1 MNLIN
6 STNFLFIFDSI
17 DLNSKLKKLEF
28 IYHFP
33 MEKKDPKKNKNF
45 LVGTLHQGRQE
56 TRRPTLTLLLR
67 IAL

>member
-28 IYHFP
+28 IYHFHYG
-33 MEKKDPKKNKNF
+33 KKRPKKKKI
-45 LVGTLHQGRQE
+45 LVVTLHQGRQE

>member
-28 IYHFP
+28 IYHFHYG
-33 MEKKDPKKNKNF
+33 KKRPKKKKNPSCNF
-45 LVGTLHQGRQE
+45 TSRE
-56 TRRPTLTLLLR
+56 TRNKKANLDFAT
-67 IAL
+67 

>member
-28 IYHFP
+28 IYHFHYG
-33 MEKKDPKKNKNF
+33 KKRPKKKKKI
-45 LVGTLHQGRQE
+45 LVVTLHQGRQE

>member
-28 IYHFP
+28 IYHFHYG
-33 MEKKDPKKNKNF
+33 KKKTKKKIQ
-45 LVGTLHQGRQE
+45 VVTLHQGIRSDANLDFA
-56 TRRPTLTLLLR
+56 T
-67 IAL
+67 